1 MPWKLT
7 DGLDVKVEALC
18 REGRQHLQ
26 RLEIAESMAAF
37 MEAWEM
43 LPEPRH
49 QWDASEEICQG
60 LADAMAASGSR
71 TFGLDLLAGPDSRL
85 SRGMAAVLGDR
96 RGRC

>member
-18 REGRQHLQ
+18 RVGRGHIE
-26 RLEIAESMAAF
+26 RLEIAEAMAAF
-37 MEAWEM
+37 MEAWET

-49 QWDASEEICQG
+49 QWDESEEVCLG
-60 LADAMAASGSR
+60 LADAMRASGSR

-85 SRGMAAVLGDR
+85 SRGMAAVMGDR